1 MTRLFA
7 PMVAPLAPRDA
18 EEDKQRQVG
27 RKREERRE
35 QAEERKP
42 DEIERLASTYL
53 GEPREQVKLAAQV
66 MKQADHRRRQMI

>member
-1 MTRLFA
+1 
-7 PMVAPLAPRDA
+7 MVAPLAPRDA